1 MKVNFPLENS
11 SEHSDY
17 ADIWS
22 LGVILVMLVVGR
34 LPFQEANDSET
45 LTMIMDVKYTI
56 PNEISKPCR
65 DLISKLLVRYPENRA
80 TLQQIQTHPWLVND
94 YVDKEMVPLIIDHR
108 LTGEEKS
115 NIVAEMV
122 DGGIGPSDVI
132 NE

>member
-1 MKVNFPLENS
+1 
-11 SEHSDY
+11 
-17 ADIWS
+17 
-22 LGVILVMLVVGR
+22 MLVCGR

-56 PNEISKPCR
+56 PSEISKPCR
-65 DLISKLLVRYPENRA
+65 DLIGKLLVRYPEKRA
-80 TLQQIQTHPWLVND
+80 TLQEIQTHTWLAND

-108 LTGEEKS
+108 LTAEEKS

-122 DGGIGPSDVI
+122 DGGIGLSDVI